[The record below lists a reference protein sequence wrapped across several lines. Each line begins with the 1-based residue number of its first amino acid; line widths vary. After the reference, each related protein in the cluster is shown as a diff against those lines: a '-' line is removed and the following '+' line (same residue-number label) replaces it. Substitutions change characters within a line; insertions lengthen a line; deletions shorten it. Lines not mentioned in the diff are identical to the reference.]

1 MFRNLY
7 LIISGA
13 ITLLSIWMIFIW
25 VPTEVNQGL
34 VQRILYVHVPF
45 AWASM
50 VAIIAVAI
58 TSLMFLA
65 TKKILW
71 DNLSQSLA
79 EVGVV
84 SAIVMLFSGIVW
96 AKPIWGVWWTGEA
109 KLTTALILFLIYCAY
124 LVFRNYFPPGEA
136 RNRIAAIIALIGAI
150 DSPIIYY
157 AAQIWQQNHPQAVV
171 GPLATQE
178 SSLSSEMVITLLTCV
193 LAVTLM
199 FIGIVW
205 VQYKTVSEKGLKNVQ
220 IS

>member
-13 ITLLSIWMIFIW
+13 AVILSIWMIFMW
-25 VPTEVNQGL
+25 VPTEINQGL

-50 VAIIAVAI
+50 VAIIAVAFA
-58 TSLMFLA
+58 SLMFLV
-65 TKKILW
+65 TKKTSW
-71 DNLSQSLA
+71 DNLAQSLA

-84 SAIVMLFSGIVW
+84 CAVVMLFSGIVW
-96 AKPIWGVWWTGEA
+96 AKPVWGIWWTGEA

-124 LVFRNYFPPGEA
+124 LVFRNYFPPGDA

-157 AAQIWQQNHPQAVV
+157 AAQIWQENHPQAVV

-178 SSLSSEMVITLLTCV
+178 SSLSSEMVITLLTSV

-205 VQYKTVSEKGLKNVQ
+205 VQYQTNKLLGSNNV
-220 IS
+220 

>member
-13 ITLLSIWMIFIW
+13 AVLLSIWMIFMW
-25 VPTEVNQGL
+25 VPTEINQGL

-50 VAIIAVAI
+50 VAIIAVAFA
-58 TSLMFLA
+58 SLMFLI
-65 TKKILW
+65 TKKTYW
-71 DNLSQSLA
+71 DNLAQSLA

-84 SAIVMLFSGIVW
+84 CAVVMLFSGIVW
-96 AKPIWGVWWTGEA
+96 AKPVWGIWWTGEA

-124 LVFRNYFPPGEA
+124 LVFRNYFPPGDA

-157 AAQIWQQNHPQAVV
+157 AAQIWQENHPQAVV

-178 SSLSSEMVITLLTCV
+178 SSLSSEMVITLLTSV

-205 VQYKTVSEKGLKNVQ
+205 VQYQTNKLFGSNNV
-220 IS
+220 

>member
-13 ITLLSIWMIFIW
+13 AVLLSIWMIFMW
-25 VPTEVNQGL
+25 VPTEINQGL

-50 VAIIAVAI
+50 VAIIAVAFA
-58 TSLMFLA
+58 SLMFLI
-65 TKKILW
+65 TKKTYW
-71 DNLSQSLA
+71 DNLAQSLA

-84 SAIVMLFSGIVW
+84 CAVVMLFSGIVW
-96 AKPIWGVWWTGEA
+96 AKPVWGIWWTGEA

-124 LVFRNYFPPGEA
+124 LVFRNYFPPGDA

-157 AAQIWQQNHPQAVV
+157 AAQIWQENHPQAVV

-178 SSLSSEMVITLLTCV
+178 SSLSSEMVITLLTSV

-205 VQYKTVSEKGLKNVQ
+205 VQYQTNKLLGSNNV
-220 IS
+220 

>member
-13 ITLLSIWMIFIW
+13 AVILSIWMIFMW
-25 VPTEVNQGL
+25 VPTEINQGL

-50 VAIIAVAI
+50 VAIIAVAFA
-58 TSLMFLA
+58 SLMFLT
-65 TKKILW
+65 TKKTYW
-71 DNLSQSLA
+71 DNLAQSLA

-84 SAIVMLFSGIVW
+84 CAVVMLFSGIVW
-96 AKPIWGVWWTGEA
+96 AKPVWGIWWTGEA

-124 LVFRNYFPPGEA
+124 LVFRNYFPPGDA

-157 AAQIWQQNHPQAVV
+157 AAQIWQENHPQAVV

-178 SSLSSEMVITLLTCV
+178 SSLSSEMVITLLTSV

-205 VQYKTVSEKGLKNVQ
+205 VQYQTNKLLGNNNV
-220 IS
+220 

>member
-13 ITLLSIWMIFIW
+13 AVILSIWMIFMW
-25 VPTEVNQGL
+25 VPTEINQGL

-50 VAIIAVAI
+50 VAIIAVAFAR
-58 TSLMFLA
+58 LMFLI
-65 TKKILW
+65 TKKTYW
-71 DNLSQSLA
+71 DNLAQSLA

-84 SAIVMLFSGIVW
+84 CAVVMLFSGIVW
-96 AKPIWGVWWTGEA
+96 AKPVWGIWWTGEA

-124 LVFRNYFPPGEA
+124 LVFRNYFPPGDA

-157 AAQIWQQNHPQAVV
+157 AAQIWQENHPQAVV

-178 SSLSSEMVITLLTCV
+178 SSLSSEMVITLLTSV

-205 VQYKTVSEKGLKNVQ
+205 VQYQTNKLLGSNNV
-220 IS
+220 

>member
-1 MFRNLY
+1 MVRQIY
-7 LIISGA
+7 LIATGIVFT
-13 ITLLSIWMIFIW
+13 ISIWMIFLW
-25 VPTEVNQGL
+25 APTEINQGQ
-34 VQRILYVHVPF
+34 VQRILYLHVPF

-50 VAIIAVAI
+50 VAIIAIAF
-58 TSLMFLA
+58 TSFLFLL
-65 TKKILW
+65 TKNDRW

-79 EVGVV
+79 EVGLV
-84 SAIVMLFSGIVW
+84 SAVVMLFSGIVW
-96 AKPIWGVWWTGEA
+96 AKPVWGVWWTGEA

>member
-13 ITLLSIWMIFIW
+13 AVILSIWMIFMW
-25 VPTEVNQGL
+25 VPTEINQGL

-50 VAIIAVAI
+50 VAIIAVAFA
-58 TSLMFLA
+58 SLMFLI
-65 TKKILW
+65 TKKTYW
-71 DNLSQSLA
+71 DNLAQSLA

-84 SAIVMLFSGIVW
+84 CAGVMLFSGIVW
-96 AKPIWGVWWTGEA
+96 AKPVWGIWWTGEA

-124 LVFRNYFPPGEA
+124 LVFRNYFPPGDA

-157 AAQIWQQNHPQAVV
+157 AAQIWQENHPQAVV
-171 GPLATQE
+171 APLATQE
-178 SSLSSEMVITLLTCV
+178 SSLSSEMVITLLTSV

-205 VQYKTVSEKGLKNVQ
+205 VQYQTNKLLGSNNV
-220 IS
+220 

>member
-13 ITLLSIWMIFIW
+13 AVILSIWMIFMW
-25 VPTEVNQGL
+25 VPTEINQGL

-50 VAIIAVAI
+50 VAIIAVAFA
-58 TSLMFLA
+58 SLMFLI
-65 TKKILW
+65 TKKTYW
-71 DNLSQSLA
+71 DNLAQSLA

-84 SAIVMLFSGIVW
+84 CAVVMLFSGIVW
-96 AKPIWGVWWTGEA
+96 AKPVWGIWWTGEA

-124 LVFRNYFPPGEA
+124 LVFRNYFPPGDA

-157 AAQIWQQNHPQAVV
+157 AAQIWQENHPQAVV

-178 SSLSSEMVITLLTCV
+178 SSLSSEMVITLLTSV

-205 VQYKTVSEKGLKNVQ
+205 VQYQTNKLFGSNNV
-220 IS
+220 

>member
-13 ITLLSIWMIFIW
+13 AVLLSMWMIFMW
-25 VPTEVNQGL
+25 VPTEINQGL

-50 VAIIAVAI
+50 VAIIAVAFA
-58 TSLMFLA
+58 SLMFLV
-65 TKKILW
+65 TKKTYW
-71 DNLSQSLA
+71 DNLAQSLA

-84 SAIVMLFSGIVW
+84 CAVVMLFSGIVW
-96 AKPIWGVWWTGEA
+96 AKPVWGIWWTGEA

-124 LVFRNYFPPGEA
+124 LVFRNYFPPGDA

-157 AAQIWQQNHPQAVV
+157 AAQIWQENHPQAVV

-178 SSLSSEMVITLLTCV
+178 SSLSSEMVITLLTSV

-205 VQYKTVSEKGLKNVQ
+205 VQYQTNKLLGSNNV
-220 IS
+220 

>member
-13 ITLLSIWMIFIW
+13 AVILSIWMIFMW
-25 VPTEVNQGL
+25 VPTEINQGL

-50 VAIIAVAI
+50 VAIIAVAFA
-58 TSLMFLA
+58 SLMFLV
-65 TKKILW
+65 TKKTYW
-71 DNLSQSLA
+71 DNLAQSLA

-84 SAIVMLFSGIVW
+84 CAVVMLFSGIVW
-96 AKPIWGVWWTGEA
+96 AKPVWGIWWTGEA

-124 LVFRNYFPPGEA
+124 LVFRNYFPPGDA

-157 AAQIWQQNHPQAVV
+157 AAQIWQENHPQAVV

-178 SSLSSEMVITLLTCV
+178 SSLSSEMVITLLTSV

-205 VQYKTVSEKGLKNVQ
+205 VQYQTNKLLGSNNV
-220 IS
+220 

>member
-13 ITLLSIWMIFIW
+13 AVILSIWMIFMW
-25 VPTEVNQGL
+25 VPTEINQGL

-50 VAIIAVAI
+50 VAIIAVAFA
-58 TSLMFLA
+58 SLMFLV
-65 TKKILW
+65 TKKTYW
-71 DNLSQSLA
+71 DNLAQSLA

-84 SAIVMLFSGIVW
+84 CAVVMLFSGIVW
-96 AKPIWGVWWTGEA
+96 AKPVWGIWWTGEA
-109 KLTTALILFLIYCAY
+109 KLTTALILFLIYCAF
-124 LVFRNYFPPGEA
+124 LVFRNYFPPGDA

-157 AAQIWQQNHPQAVV
+157 AAQIWQENHPQAVV

-178 SSLSSEMVITLLTCV
+178 SSLSSEMVITLLTSV

-205 VQYKTVSEKGLKNVQ
+205 VQYQTNKLLGSNNV
-220 IS
+220 

>member
-13 ITLLSIWMIFIW
+13 AVILSIWMIFMW
-25 VPTEVNQGL
+25 VPTEINQGL

-45 AWASM
+45 AW
-50 VAIIAVAI
+50 
-58 TSLMFLA
+58 
-65 TKKILW
+65 
-71 DNLSQSLA
+71 DNLAQSIA

-84 SAIVMLFSGIVW
+84 CAVVMLFSGIVW
-96 AKPIWGVWWTGEA
+96 AKPVWGIWWTGEA

-124 LVFRNYFPPGEA
+124 LVFRNYFPPGDA

-157 AAQIWQQNHPQAVV
+157 AAQIWQENHPQAVV

-178 SSLSSEMVITLLTCV
+178 SSLSSEMVITLLTSV

-205 VQYKTVSEKGLKNVQ
+205 VQYQTNKLLGSNNV
-220 IS
+220 

>member
-13 ITLLSIWMIFIW
+13 AVILSIWMIFMW
-25 VPTEVNQGL
+25 VPTEINQGL

-50 VAIIAVAI
+50 VAIIAVAFA
-58 TSLMFLA
+58 SLMFLV
-65 TKKILW
+65 TKKTYW
-71 DNLSQSLA
+71 DNLAQSLA

-84 SAIVMLFSGIVW
+84 CAVVMLFSGIVW
-96 AKPIWGVWWTGEA
+96 AKPVWGSWWTGEA

-124 LVFRNYFPPGEA
+124 LVFRNYFPPGDA

-157 AAQIWQQNHPQAVV
+157 AAQIWQENHPQAVV

-178 SSLSSEMVITLLTCV
+178 SSLSSEMVITLLTSV

-205 VQYKTVSEKGLKNVQ
+205 VQYQTNKLLGSNNV
-220 IS
+220 

>member
-13 ITLLSIWMIFIW
+13 AVILSIWMIFMW
-25 VPTEVNQGL
+25 VPTEINQGL

-50 VAIIAVAI
+50 VAIIAVAFA
-58 TSLMFLA
+58 SLMFLI
-65 TKKILW
+65 TKKTYW
-71 DNLSQSLA
+71 DNLAQSLA

-84 SAIVMLFSGIVW
+84 CAVVMLFSGIVW
-96 AKPIWGVWWTGEA
+96 AKPVWGIWWTGEA

-124 LVFRNYFPPGEA
+124 LVFRNYFPPGDA

-157 AAQIWQQNHPQAVV
+157 AAQIWQENHPQAVV

-178 SSLSSEMVITLLTCV
+178 SSLSSEMVITLLTSV

-205 VQYKTVSEKGLKNVQ
+205 VQYQTNKLLGSNNV
-220 IS
+220 

>member
-13 ITLLSIWMIFIW
+13 AVLLSMWMIFLW
-25 VPTEVNQGL
+25 VPTEINQGL

-50 VAIIAVAI
+50 VAIIAVAFA
-58 TSLMFLA
+58 SLMFLI
-65 TKKILW
+65 TKKTYW
-71 DNLSQSLA
+71 DNLAQSLA

-84 SAIVMLFSGIVW
+84 CAVVMLFSGIVW
-96 AKPIWGVWWTGEA
+96 AKPVWGIWWTGEA

-124 LVFRNYFPPGEA
+124 LVFRNYFPPGDA

-157 AAQIWQQNHPQAVV
+157 AAQIWQENHPQAVV

-178 SSLSSEMVITLLTCV
+178 SSLSSEMVITLLTSV

-205 VQYKTVSEKGLKNVQ
+205 VQYQTNKLLGSNNV
-220 IS
+220 

>member
-13 ITLLSIWMIFIW
+13 AVILSIWMIFMW
-25 VPTEVNQGL
+25 VPTEINQGL

-50 VAIIAVAI
+50 VAIIAVAFA
-58 TSLMFLA
+58 SLMFLI
-65 TKKILW
+65 TKKTYW
-71 DNLSQSLA
+71 DNLAQSLA

-84 SAIVMLFSGIVW
+84 CAVVMLFSGIVW
-96 AKPIWGVWWTGEA
+96 AKPVWGIWWTGEA
-109 KLTTALILFLIYCAY
+109 KLTTALVLFLIYCAY
-124 LVFRNYFPPGEA
+124 LVFRNYFPPGDA

-157 AAQIWQQNHPQAVV
+157 AAQIWQENHPQAVV

-178 SSLSSEMVITLLTCV
+178 SSLSSEMVITLLTSV

-205 VQYKTVSEKGLKNVQ
+205 VQYQTNKLLGSNNV
-220 IS
+220 

>member
-13 ITLLSIWMIFIW
+13 AVILSIWMIFMW
-25 VPTEVNQGL
+25 VPTEINQGL

-50 VAIIAVAI
+50 VAIIAVAFA
-58 TSLMFLA
+58 SLMFLI
-65 TKKILW
+65 TKKTYW
-71 DNLSQSLA
+71 HNLAQSLA

-84 SAIVMLFSGIVW
+84 CAVVMLFSGIVW
-96 AKPIWGVWWTGEA
+96 AKPVWGIWWTGEA

-124 LVFRNYFPPGEA
+124 LVFRNYFPPGDA

-157 AAQIWQQNHPQAVV
+157 AAQIWQENHPQAVV

-178 SSLSSEMVITLLTCV
+178 SSLSSEMVITLLTSV

-205 VQYKTVSEKGLKNVQ
+205 VQYQTNKLLGLSL
-220 IS
+220 IHI

>member
-7 LIISGA
+7 LIITS
-13 ITLLSIWMIFIW
+13 IIFLVSIWMIFIW
-25 VPTEVNQGL
+25 VPTEINQGA
-34 VQRILYVHVPF
+34 VQRILYIHLPF

-50 VAIIAVAI
+50 LAIIALAL
-58 TSLMFLA
+58 TSLMFLI
-65 TKKILW
+65 TKKNIW

-96 AKPIWGVWWTGEA
+96 AKPVWGIWWTGEA

-124 LVFRNYFPPGEA
+124 LVFRNYFPPGNN

-157 AAQIWQQNHPQAVV
+157 AAQIWQQNHPQAIV

-178 SSLSSEMVITLLTCV
+178 SSLSSEMVLTLLISL
-193 LAVTLM
+193 LAVSLL

-205 VQYKTVSEKGLKNVQ
+205 VQYKTNSLKGAQNV
-220 IS
+220 

>member
-13 ITLLSIWMIFIW
+13 AVLLSMWMIFMW
-25 VPTEVNQGL
+25 VPTEINQGL

-50 VAIIAVAI
+50 VAIIAVAFA
-58 TSLMFLA
+58 SLMFLI
-65 TKKILW
+65 TKKTYW
-71 DNLSQSLA
+71 DNLAQSLA

-84 SAIVMLFSGIVW
+84 CAVVMLFSGIVW
-96 AKPIWGVWWTGEA
+96 AKPVWGIWWTGEA

-124 LVFRNYFPPGEA
+124 LVFRNYFPPGDA

-157 AAQIWQQNHPQAVV
+157 AAQIWQENHPQAVV

-178 SSLSSEMVITLLTCV
+178 SSLSSEMVITLLTSV

-205 VQYKTVSEKGLKNVQ
+205 MQYQTNKLLGSNNV
-220 IS
+220 

>member
-1 MFRNLY
+1 MLRNLY

-13 ITLLSIWMIFIW
+13 AVLLSVWMIFIW

-50 VAIIAVAI
+50 IAIIAVAI
-58 TSLMFLA
+58 ASLMFLI
-65 TKKILW
+65 TKKLYW
-71 DNLSQSLA
+71 DNLAQSLA

-96 AKPIWGVWWTGEA
+96 AKPVWGVWWTGEA

-178 SSLSSEMVITLLTCV
+178 SSLSSEMVITLLTSV

-205 VQYKTVSEKGLKNVQ
+205 TQYQSNKLLRSKNV
-220 IS
+220 

>member
-13 ITLLSIWMIFIW
+13 AVILSIWMIFMW
-25 VPTEVNQGL
+25 VPTEINQGL

-50 VAIIAVAI
+50 VAIIAVAFA
-58 TSLMFLA
+58 SLMFLI
-65 TKKILW
+65 TKKTYW
-71 DNLSQSLA
+71 DNLAQSLA

-84 SAIVMLFSGIVW
+84 CAVVMLFSGIVW
-96 AKPIWGVWWTGEA
+96 AKPVWGIWWPGAA

-124 LVFRNYFPPGEA
+124 LVFRNYFPPGDA

-157 AAQIWQQNHPQAVV
+157 AAQIWQENHPQAVV

-178 SSLSSEMVITLLTCV
+178 SSLSSEMVITLLTSV

-205 VQYKTVSEKGLKNVQ
+205 VQYQTNKLLGSNNV
-220 IS
+220 

>member
-13 ITLLSIWMIFIW
+13 AVILSIWMIFMW
-25 VPTEVNQGL
+25 VPTEINQGL

-50 VAIIAVAI
+50 VAIIAVAFAR
-58 TSLMFLA
+58 LMFLI
-65 TKKILW
+65 TKKTYW
-71 DNLSQSLA
+71 DNLAQSLA

-84 SAIVMLFSGIVW
+84 CAVVMLFSGIVW
-96 AKPIWGVWWTGEA
+96 AKPVWGIWWTGEA

-124 LVFRNYFPPGEA
+124 LVFRNYFPPGDA

-157 AAQIWQQNHPQAVV
+157 AAQIWQENHPQAVV

-178 SSLSSEMVITLLTCV
+178 SSLSSEMVITLLTSV

-199 FIGIVW
+199 LIGIVW
-205 VQYKTVSEKGLKNVQ
+205 VQYQTN
-220 IS
+220 

>member
-13 ITLLSIWMIFIW
+13 AVILSIWMIFMW
-25 VPTEVNQGL
+25 VPTEINQGL

-50 VAIIAVAI
+50 VAIIAVAFA
-58 TSLMFLA
+58 SLMFLI
-65 TKKILW
+65 TKKTYW
-71 DNLSQSLA
+71 DNLAQSLA

-84 SAIVMLFSGIVW
+84 CAVVMLFSGIVW
-96 AKPIWGVWWTGEA
+96 AKPVWGIWWTGEA

-124 LVFRNYFPPGEA
+124 LVFRNYFPPGDA

-157 AAQIWQQNHPQAVV
+157 AAQIWQENHPQAVV
-171 GPLATQE
+171 GPLAPQE
-178 SSLSSEMVITLLTCV
+178 SSLSSEMVITLLTSV

-205 VQYKTVSEKGLKNVQ
+205 EQYQTNKLLGSNNV
-220 IS
+220 

>member
-7 LIISGA
+7 LTISGA
-13 ITLLSIWMIFIW
+13 AVILSIWMIFMW
-25 VPTEVNQGL
+25 VPTEINQGL

-50 VAIIAVAI
+50 VAIIAVAFA
-58 TSLMFLA
+58 SLMFLI
-65 TKKILW
+65 TKKTYW
-71 DNLSQSLA
+71 DNLAQSLA

-84 SAIVMLFSGIVW
+84 CAVVMLFSGIVW
-96 AKPIWGVWWTGEA
+96 AKPVWGIWWTGEA

-124 LVFRNYFPPGEA
+124 LVFRNYFPPGDA

-157 AAQIWQQNHPQAVV
+157 AAQIWQENHPQAVV

-178 SSLSSEMVITLLTCV
+178 SSLSSEMVITLLTSV

-205 VQYKTVSEKGLKNVQ
+205 VQYQTNKLLGSNNV
-220 IS
+220 

>member
-13 ITLLSIWMIFIW
+13 AVILSIWMIFMW
-25 VPTEVNQGL
+25 VPTEINQGL

-50 VAIIAVAI
+50 VAIIAVAFA
-58 TSLMFLA
+58 SLMFLI
-65 TKKILW
+65 TKKTYW
-71 DNLSQSLA
+71 DNLAQSLA

-84 SAIVMLFSGIVW
+84 CAVVMLFSGIVW
-96 AKPIWGVWWTGEA
+96 AKPVWGIWWTGEA

-124 LVFRNYFPPGEA
+124 LVFRNYFPPGDA

-157 AAQIWQQNHPQAVV
+157 AAQIWQENHPQAVV

-178 SSLSSEMVITLLTCV
+178 SSLSSEMVITLLTSV

-205 VQYKTVSEKGLKNVQ
+205 VQYQTNKLLGSNNL
-220 IS
+220 

>member
-13 ITLLSIWMIFIW
+13 AVILSIWMIFMW
-25 VPTEVNQGL
+25 VPTEINQGL

-50 VAIIAVAI
+50 VAIIAVAFA
-58 TSLMFLA
+58 SLMFLI
-65 TKKILW
+65 TKKTYW
-71 DNLSQSLA
+71 DNLAQSLA

-84 SAIVMLFSGIVW
+84 CAVVMLFSGIVW
-96 AKPIWGVWWTGEA
+96 AKPVWGIWWTGEA

-124 LVFRNYFPPGEA
+124 LVFRNYFPPGDA

-157 AAQIWQQNHPQAVV
+157 AAQIWQENHPEAVV

-178 SSLSSEMVITLLTCV
+178 SSLSSEMVITLLTSV

-205 VQYKTVSEKGLKNVQ
+205 VQYQTNKLLGSNNV
-220 IS
+220 

>member
-13 ITLLSIWMIFIW
+13 AVLLSMWMIFMW
-25 VPTEVNQGL
+25 VPTEINQGL

-50 VAIIAVAI
+50 VAIIAVAFA
-58 TSLMFLA
+58 SLMFLI
-65 TKKILW
+65 TKKTYW
-71 DNLSQSLA
+71 DNLAQSLA

-84 SAIVMLFSGIVW
+84 CAVVMLFSGIVW
-96 AKPIWGVWWTGEA
+96 AKPVWGIWWTGEA

-124 LVFRNYFPPGEA
+124 LVFRNYFPPGDA

-157 AAQIWQQNHPQAVV
+157 AAQIWQENHPQAVV

-178 SSLSSEMVITLLTCV
+178 SSLSSEMVITLLTSV

-205 VQYKTVSEKGLKNVQ
+205 VQYQTNKLLGSNNV
-220 IS
+220 

>member
-13 ITLLSIWMIFIW
+13 AVILSIWMIFMW
-25 VPTEVNQGL
+25 VPTEINQGL

-50 VAIIAVAI
+50 VAIIAVAFA
-58 TSLMFLA
+58 SLMFLR
-65 TKKILW
+65 TKKTYW
-71 DNLSQSLA
+71 DNLAQSLA

-84 SAIVMLFSGIVW
+84 CAVVMLFSGIVW
-96 AKPIWGVWWTGEA
+96 AKPVWGIWWTGEA

-124 LVFRNYFPPGEA
+124 LVFRNYFPPGDA

-157 AAQIWQQNHPQAVV
+157 AAQIWQENHPQAVV

-178 SSLSSEMVITLLTCV
+178 SSLSSEMVITLLTSV

-205 VQYKTVSEKGLKNVQ
+205 VQYQTNKLLGSNNV
-220 IS
+220 